1 MAMEVEIRRPVE
13 SNALTRLGTAAGGR
27 GLRRRCCAIH
37 DETVVELQHCCVAWI
52 AGEAPGVRPIS
63 GLLRGDEASV
73 GLEYMERVELPR
85 AASARQPAAAPAP
98 GHQRLQS
105 GRPRAIPGCR
115 HHEDVV
121 AHQRVAVGD
130 RVVELPVAPVLRGKS
145 GIARE
150 GPVQRLAAARAR
162 AGPAQAGPKLIGI
175 ALQSARLRITTRPRC
190 TTEPSRSVPASDGLS
205 WLS

>member
-85 AASARQPAAAPAP
+85 AASARQPAAA
-98 GHQRLQS
+98 
-105 GRPRAIPGCR
+105 
-115 HHEDVV
+115 
-121 AHQRVAVGD
+121 
-130 RVVELPVAPVLRGKS
+130 
-145 GIARE
+145 
-150 GPVQRLAAARAR
+150 QRLATSGCSLGVLEQFPGAGTMRTWSPTNGSLWVTESSNFQLPQFSEANPALLGKGLYSAWPRLVRAPAPRRRGRNSSASRFSRRGCGSPPDRAAPPSPRA
-162 AGPAQAGPKLIGI
+162 ACPPATG
-175 ALQSARLRITTRPRC
+175 
-190 TTEPSRSVPASDGLS
+190 
-205 WLS
+205 